1 MQCFQCYTWISS
13 LNRIK
18 GNYFNNEKS
27 TNMFSTVVGVY
38 INTMKTTFDLN
49 FDSYET
55 VKQHGYAVR
64 TSIEVQRSC
73 HLK

>member
-1 MQCFQCYTWISS
+1 
-13 LNRIK
+13 
-18 GNYFNNEKS
+18 
-27 TNMFSTVVGVY
+27 MFSTVVGVY

-55 VKQHGYAVR
+55 VEQHRYAVR

>member
-1 MQCFQCYTWISS
+1 
-13 LNRIK
+13 
-18 GNYFNNEKS
+18 
-27 TNMFSTVVGVY
+27 MFSTVVGVY